1 MAADRVYNS
10 LPLFDH
16 AAKDAAEAAA
26 GAKPAPDTVAKSASD
41 CKLVTRRNGQP
52 TIQDRWKAFHA
63 ANPDVF
69 DAIRREATRERLAG
83 WKRIS
88 INLIFEI
95 LRRDPNLQPK
105 GGGDWKLDNT
115 FRALYAR
122 ELIRQDPVFDGLIET
137 RE

>member
-1 MAADRVYNS
+1 MPDRVYNS

-16 AAKDAAEAAA
+16 AAK
-26 GAKPAPDTVAKSASD
+26 SASD
-41 CKLVTRRNGQP
+41 CKLVTRRDGRP
-52 TIQDRWKAFHA
+52 TIAERWKAFHQ

-69 DAIRREATRERLAG
+69 DAIRREADRERLAG

-95 LRRDPNLQPK
+95 LRRDPSLQPE
-105 GGGDWKLDNT
+105 GGGDWKLDNS

-122 ELIRQDPVFDGLIET
+122 ELIRCYPVFDGLIET